1 MGTDWTPEEVAD
13 LKNVIAIVGSAAI
26 DGTEVVNAQGRLDN
40 YLTNLESATRTATA
54 AVNLCGL
61 LLEHLV
67 QTEQKNQ
74 DYTRVLLRAMQE
86 MQPEGRGPLPDAPGP
101 RSYAQ
106 ILKFVSDTLPSM

>member
-1 MGTDWTPEEVAD
+1 MSTNWTPEEVAD
-13 LKNVIAIVGSAAI
+13 IKNVIAIVGSAAI
-26 DGTEVVNAQGRLDN
+26 DGDEVVSAQGRLDK
-40 YLTNLESATRTATA
+40 YLTNLDGAARVATD

-74 DYTRVLLRAMQE
+74 DFMRVLLDAMQE
-86 MQPEGRGPLPDAPGP
+86 MRPGGNQPLPEPPAP

-106 ILKFVSDTLPSM
+106 ILRFISEGLPKK